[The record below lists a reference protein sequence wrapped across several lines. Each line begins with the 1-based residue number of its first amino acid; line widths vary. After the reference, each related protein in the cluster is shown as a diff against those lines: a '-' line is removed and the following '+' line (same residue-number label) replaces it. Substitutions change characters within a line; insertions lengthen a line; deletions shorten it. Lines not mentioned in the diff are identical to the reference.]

1 MRVFDFH
8 LAVTAANEVRDQIHR
23 PRTIQ
28 RHQRGDV
35 LDRSELK
42 LTAKITHAAGF
53 QLEHTHRVTIVQ
65 QVIRLLI
72 TQRQPI
78 HVEIDPM
85 PLLHHLAGVAD
96 HGERFEPE
104 KIHLQ
109 QAKILN
115 GAHWILGRD
124 RTVVVFFERQDV
136 HQWLSADHN
145 PCRMN
150 GGVPGQIFQNKC
162 CVD

>member
-1 MRVFDFH
+1 M
-8 LAVTAANEVRDQIHR
+8 
-23 PRTIQ
+23 
-28 RHQRGDV
+28 

-85 PLLHHLAGVAD
+85 PLFHHLAGVAD
-96 HGERFEPE
+96 HGKRFESE

-124 RTVVVFFERQDV
+124 RTVVVFFER
-136 HQWLSADHN
+136 
-145 PCRMN
+145 
-150 GGVPGQIFQNKC
+150 
-162 CVD
+162 